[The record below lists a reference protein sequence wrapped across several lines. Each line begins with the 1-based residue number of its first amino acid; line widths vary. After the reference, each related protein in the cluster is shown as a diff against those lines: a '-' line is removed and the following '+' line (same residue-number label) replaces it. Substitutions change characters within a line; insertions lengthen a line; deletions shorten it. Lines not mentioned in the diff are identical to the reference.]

1 MRYEF
6 LSWTA
11 IIDNL
16 SCPNNL
22 RVVVAYQ
29 RKGHKK
35 SQYENFHID
44 FFVYQNKR
52 ILSYASAGASSVS
65 VAGASSEVS

>member
-1 MRYEF
+1 MRSEF
-6 LSWTA
+6 LLDSA
-11 IIDNL
+11 LIDNI

-22 RVVVAYQ
+22 RVVVVFQPLRY
-29 RKGHKK
+29 KK

-52 ILSYASAGASSVS
+52 ILSYASAGVSSVS

>member
-1 MRYEF
+1 MRSEF

-11 IIDNL
+11 VIDNQ
-16 SCPNNL
+16 SFPNNL
-22 RVVVAYQ
+22 WVVVAFQPLRY
-29 RKGHKK
+29 KK

-52 ILSYASAGASSVS
+52 ILSYASAGVSSVS